1 LSGFFSDP
9 AVQTALVV
17 GTLVALVSGPVGV
30 FTILRGQSF
39 AGHSL
44 ADTGTVGGS
53 GAYLI
58 GVNVLA
64 GFVALNVIAASIMEV
79 VGARRARS
87 RDTATG
93 IVLGAALG
101 LSSLFLHLQTESSTT
116 GATMTVL
123 FGSIFNLGSVTV
135 WFVAALAGGAVVL
148 LTILYRPLLL
158 SSLSPELARARGVP
172 VGLVGAGYL
181 VVLALAVSLS
191 AVTIG
196 AVLSTALLIGPAAT
210 ALRMSRRPGVALAV
224 AAGVGVAATW
234 AGIALSYDSYHWSSQ
249 GTWPVSFFVVAAIVV
264 TYVGSLAVRH

>member
-1 LSGFFSDP
+1 MSGFFSDH
-9 AVQTALVV
+9 AVQSALVV

-64 GFVALNVIAASIMEV
+64 GFVALNVVAATVMELA
-79 VGARRARS
+79 GARRARS

-101 LSSLFLHLQTESSTT
+101 LSSLFLHLETGSSTT

-123 FGSIFNLGSVTV
+123 FGSIFDLGSVTV
-135 WFVAALAGGAVVL
+135 WFVVALAGVASVL
-148 LTILYRPLLL
+148 LGVLYRPLLL
-158 SSLSPELARARGVP
+158 SSLSPDLAGARGVP

-181 VVLALAVSLS
+181 VALALAVSLS

-210 ALRMSRRPGVALAV
+210 ALRLARRAGTALAI
-224 AAGVGVAATW
+224 ASGLGILATW
-234 AGIALSYDSYHWSSQ
+234 AGIALSYDSYYWDAQ
-249 GTWPVSFFVVAAIVV
+249 GTWPVSFFVVGAILVA
-264 TYVGSLAVRH
+264 YVASLAVRR